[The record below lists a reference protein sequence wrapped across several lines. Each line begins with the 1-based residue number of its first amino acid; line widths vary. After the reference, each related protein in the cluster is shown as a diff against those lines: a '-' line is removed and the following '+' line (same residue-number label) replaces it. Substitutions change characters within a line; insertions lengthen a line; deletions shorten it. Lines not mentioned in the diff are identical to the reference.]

1 MNFLEILAG
10 AEPHDSGFRLAI
22 PEDWHQGRTAYGGL
36 SAALALEA
44 ARQVGGSSLPPV
56 RSALVSFV
64 GPLFGLV
71 EVQARV
77 LRTGRNATWISA
89 DILRDGEVGLTASFV
104 FMGAVQSSLHLNE
117 RPLPEGL
124 VPVEQAR
131 ERTSPM
137 APVFLRE
144 HFETRYA
151 VPRGDAPSAEIA
163 LWVRPRVHQGID
175 PATALLLSAD
185 ALPPAIFPL
194 LAAPAPISSM
204 TWQANFLSAAPATR
218 DGWWLLRSRG
228 DYAENGCAS
237 EVLEGWTLGGEPVMA
252 GMQSI
257 AVFG

>member
-1 MNFLEILAG
+1 MNFLDMLSG
-10 AEPHDSGFRLAI
+10 AEPLDCGFRLAI

-44 ARQVGGSSLPPV
+44 ARTVGGASLPPL

-64 GPLFGLV
+64 GPLFGTV
-71 EVQARV
+71 EARARK
-77 LRTGRNATWISA
+77 LRVGRNATWISA
-89 DILRDGEVGLTASFV
+89 DILRDGEVGLTATFV
-104 FMGAVQSSLHLNE
+104 FMGAVPSSLHLND
-117 RPLPEGL
+117 RPLPAGL

-131 ERTSPM
+131 ERVSPQ

-151 VPRGDAPSAEIA
+151 MTRDGQPSAEIC
-163 LWVRPRVHQGID
+163 LWVRPRAYAGID

-185 ALPPAIFPL
+185 ALPPAVFPL
-194 LAAPAPISSM
+194 LAKPAPISSM
-204 TWQANFLSAAPATR
+204 TWQANFLSPAPVTS

-237 EVLEGWTLGGEPVMA
+237 EALEGWSLDGAPVLS